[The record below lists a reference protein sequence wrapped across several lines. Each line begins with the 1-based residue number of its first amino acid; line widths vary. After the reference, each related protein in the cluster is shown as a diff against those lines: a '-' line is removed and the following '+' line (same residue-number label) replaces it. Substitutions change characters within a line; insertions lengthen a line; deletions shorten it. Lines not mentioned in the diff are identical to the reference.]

1 MYYLYFPFVAILASL
16 MFYECLTKKRP
27 QWWAALVLLAP
38 VTFPFFVYKSRKTLN
53 INHLMIFVSIFCVVA
68 GSEFFLYSNYMEKNK
83 YSHLPPVTR
92 QMIVL
97 SEALRQ
103 STINLDTALVQ
114 LENLSKV
121 ESRIHELKNTVEFIA
136 ELRIIMVK
144 NNNAIQQL
152 VQYTKNHNDFFSKKD
167 LQWVFNVQQF
177 YNNHNVIQHY
187 KSLKK
192 YLNDFEEL
200 LRYTHL
206 NFYNITEH
214 KDPEHLRNYDEY
226 YIRYRRSVDSHNRF
240 NVKRIDFQN
249 QYLKKFPDIKAYLP
263 GERQTD
269 TFRLWE

>member
-1 MYYLYFPFVAILASL
+1 MYYLYFPFVAVLAL
-16 MFYECLTKKRP
+16 MMFYECKMRNRP
-27 QWWAALVLLAP
+27 QWWAAFVLFAP
-38 VTFPFFVYKSRKTLN
+38 ITFPFFIFKSRKELN
-53 INHLMIFVSIFCVVA
+53 MNHLMIFISVFSMVA
-68 GSEFFLYSNYMEKNK
+68 GAEFFLYATYMSKNK

-97 SEALRQ
+97 SETLRQ
-103 STINLDTALVQ
+103 STIKLDTALVQ

-121 ESRIHELKNTVEFIA
+121 ESRIHEIRNTVEFIDK
-136 ELRIIMVK
+136 LRIIME
-144 NNNAIQQL
+144 NNNVAIQQL
-152 VQYTKNHNDFFSKKD
+152 VQYTKDHHDYFAKKE

-192 YLNDFEEL
+192 YLRAFEEL

-214 KDPEHLRNYDEY
+214 KNPEHLKNYDEY